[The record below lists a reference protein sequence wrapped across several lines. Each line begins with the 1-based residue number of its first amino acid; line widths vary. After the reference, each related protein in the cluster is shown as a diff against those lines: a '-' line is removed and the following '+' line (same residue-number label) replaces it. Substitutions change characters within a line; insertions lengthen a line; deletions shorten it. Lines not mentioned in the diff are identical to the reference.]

1 MFCKF
6 CGAQLEEDTTLCP
19 NCGQDNVERPAK
31 KTSPLKII
39 LAVVAGV
46 VLLAML
52 GAMVYY
58 GLFGTLKPRANDVLY
73 KENYTVEDETLQS
86 KLDKVIASVG
96 ADQLTNEQLQVFY
109 WMQIYNY
116 GYYYDCNFN
125 NPLNEQIMDE
135 DTGKTWQQ
143 YFLETSLT
151 NWHQYQVLEQMAEEA
166 GYTLPEEYQAV
177 LDALPETSEKNAEDG
192 GFASVAEM
200 LETDFGKGVTYES
213 YQRFFD
219 LFYVGNLYFSDMVE
233 KLETTDAELE
243 AYYEANKDSLQT
255 EWGVSVTKDTGKL
268 VDVRHVLIQPEG
280 GTENDDGTVT
290 YTDDAW
296 EACRVKAQEL
306 YDKWL
311 AGDADETSF
320 GDMAYANSAD
330 GNKDEGGIYT
340 DISKGIMVTEFENW
354 CFDESREYG
363 DHGLV
368 KTEFGYHIMFFV
380 DAEEGWIR
388 LSRDGVLSE
397 KADTLLADLLKE
409 NPMDVNYKAIVLG
422 DVNISGS

>member
-6 CGAQLEEDTTLCP
+6 CGTQLEESTTVCP
-19 NCGQDNVERPAK
+19 NCGLDNAEQPAK
-31 KTSPLKII
+31 KKIDVRKI
-39 LAVVAGV
+39 VLAALSCI

-52 GAMVYY
+52 GAMLYY
-58 GLFGTLKPRANDVLY
+58 GRYGRLIRENDVLY
-73 KENYTVEDETLQS
+73 KENYTVTDEKLQS
-86 KLDKVIASVG
+86 KLDKTVASVG
-96 ADQLTNEQLQVFY
+96 DDQLTNEQLQIFY

-125 NPLNEQIMDE
+125 NPLNEQTMDE
-135 DTGKTWQQ
+135 DTGETWQQ
-143 YFLETSLT
+143 YFLETALT
-151 NWHQYQVLEQMAEEA
+151 SWHQYQALAQLAEEA
-166 GYTLPEEYQAV
+166 GYTLPEEYQQV

-219 LFYVGNLYFSDMVE
+219 LFYIGNLYFSELVE
-233 KLETTDAELE
+233 NLEVTDAQIEE
-243 AYYEANKDSLQT
+243 YYEANKDSLQSD
-255 EWGVSVTKDTGKL
+255 WGVSVTKDTGKL
-268 VDVRHVLIQPEG
+268 VDVRHVLIQPESTTDEEG
-280 GTENDDGTVT
+280 NEV
-290 YTDDAW
+290 YTDAAW
-296 EACRVKAQEL
+296 EACRVKAQAL
-306 YDKWL
+306 YDEWL
-311 AGDADETSF
+311 AGDADEISF
-320 GDMAYANSAD
+320 GDMAYAHSAD
-330 GNKDEGGIYT
+330 GNYTEGGIYT
-340 DISKGIMVTEFENW
+340 DISEGIMVEEFENW

-388 LSRDGVLSE
+388 LSRDGVQSE
-397 KADTLLADLLKE
+397 KADTLLADILKE
-409 NPMDVNYKAIVLG
+409 NPMDVNFKAIVLG